1 MLNSNCK
8 RRTGASVIGSLSV
21 LTLLSLAACA
31 SPEPGAAP
39 ATAPEERTATTGS
52 MIPRRTGAATT
63 VISKEALDNNRPR
76 TAVPASSDKLG
87 GR

>member
-1 MLNSNCK
+1 MLNSSYK
-8 RRTGASVIGSLSV
+8 RRTGASVIGSLSM

-31 SPEPGAAP
+31 SPEPGATP
-39 ATAPEERTATTGS
+39 TAPEERTATTGS
-52 MIPRRTGAATT
+52 MIPRRAGGANT

-76 TAVPASSDKLG
+76 TVVPASSDKLG